1 VTLRHFVAF
10 LEYRAREQSLNE
22 AERERARRGDPPD
35 PALYTVL
42 RAQNRRTML
51 SDLNVD
57 DRALNHAHSGAVPA
71 TLVVLV
77 GKRAFKCSNGGMSRM
92 AVAHVAFCPSKLIAE
107 IGFN

>member
-1 VTLRHFVAF
+1 VTLRHFVAY

-35 PALYTVL
+35 PGLYTVL
-42 RAQNRRTML
+42 RARSRRML
-51 SDLNVD
+51 LRDLNVG
-57 DRALNHAHSGAVPA
+57 DRVLTDTHRGAVPA

-77 GKRAFKCSNGGMSRM
+77 AQRAFECSNGGMSRM
-92 AVAHVAFCPSKLIAE
+92 AVTRFAFYPSEPIAE

>member
-1 VTLRHFVAF
+1 MTLRHFVAF

-51 SDLNVD
+51 SELNVD
-57 DRALNHAHSGAVPA
+57 DRALTHPHRGAVPA

-77 GKRAFKCSNGGMSRM
+77 GQRAFECSSGGMSRM
-92 AVAHVAFCPSKLIAE
+92 AVAHLAFCPSNLIAE